1 MKRSEIVIAPL
12 LFLFGLAAV
21 GCKKSEAAP
30 TTGKRA
36 GQKSLAFPVETITVD
51 AKPHELV
58 ISAPG
63 TVDAFENIQV
73 TARVAGVVDKVTFVE
88 GQEVKLNAPLA
99 YVDSRRY
106 SLAVSAARAALEK
119 SQAQAADSAANLKRR
134 QDATLTNPG
143 LIPGE
148 EMATY
153 QTAVQTAQADVDSS
167 MEALKLAQLN
177 LDDSTVKAA
186 APGIIQTR
194 TVVTGQYVN
203 AGAVIATL
211 LQRDPLLLH
220 FDVATSEAPRLKVGM
235 PVTFTLKDS
244 QTPYNAKITL
254 VSGAADPE
262 SRLVPMTA
270 EVQTDQHQ
278 FWLRPGSFAQVEIK
292 LVSAR
297 QYPMIPQTAARPS
310 DRGFLAYIVQGTV
323 AHERTLSLGLHT
335 DDGFVEVK
343 SGLEAGDQL
352 VTAGVE
358 ALSDGSKVRVGKVPS
373 TTGGAAAGPAGSA
386 TPAAGESP
394 EPAASGSA
402 GAPRHH
408 RNAEAAG
415 SAGAPAPIASGT
427 AP

>member
-1 MKRSEIVIAPL
+1 MKRSEIVVAPL
-12 LFLFGLAAV
+12 LFALGLAAL
-21 GCKKSEAAP
+21 GCSKKSEAAP
-30 TTGKRA
+30 TSGKRA
-36 GQKSLAFPVETITVD
+36 GQKSLAFPVETTTVD

-134 QDATLTNPG
+134 QDATVTNPG

-167 MEALKLAQLN
+167 MEAVKLAQLN

-235 PVTFTLKDS
+235 PVTFALKDS
-244 QTPYNAKITL
+244 QTQYNAKITL

-262 SRLVPMTA
+262 TRLVPMTA

-292 LVSAR
+292 LVSQK

-310 DRGFLAYIVQGTV
+310 DRGFLAYIVQNGV
-323 AHERTLSLGLHT
+323 AHERTLALGLHT

-343 SGLEAGDQL
+343 SGLEPGDQL

-373 TTGGAAAGPAGSA
+373 TTGGASGTAGSA
-386 TPAAGESP
+386 APAASESP
-394 EPAASGSA
+394 EAAPSGSA
-402 GAPRHH
+402 GAPKHH